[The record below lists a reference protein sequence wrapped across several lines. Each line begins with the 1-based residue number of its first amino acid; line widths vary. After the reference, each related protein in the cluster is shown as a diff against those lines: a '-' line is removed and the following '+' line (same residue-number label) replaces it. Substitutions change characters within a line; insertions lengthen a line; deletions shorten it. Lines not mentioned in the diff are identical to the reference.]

1 MGKVN
6 NTSILSGILVGI
18 GVIINVLSPN
28 KYIGSMLFSLA
39 LLTIIDLQLQLFT
52 GQIGFAIDKKFA
64 FVEYIFMLFGNLL
77 GISVVVV
84 SLFPFIATNA
94 SYEQMIKI
102 AANKFAH
109 THIQLLICGIMCGI
123 LMMIAV
129 YCKNMII
136 TIFCI
141 MTFILSGYEHC
152 IASFP
157 FLILN
162 LSIWN
167 IIKFLFIILG
177 NSAGSIITYYFL
189 QKHKER
195 KELNE

>member
-52 GQIGFAIDKKFA
+52 GQIGFAIDKKFT
-64 FVEYIFMLFGNLL
+64 FVEYIFMLFGNLI

-84 SLFPFIATNA
+84 SLFPFIGTNA

-102 AANKFAH
+102 ATNKFSH

-157 FLILN
+157 FLVFAPSIVN
-162 LSIWN
+162 LT
-167 IIKFLFIILG
+167 KFLTIVVG
-177 NSAGSIITYYFL
+177 NSIGSIITNMFI
-189 QKHKER
+189 KGGK
-195 KELNE
+195 

>member
-1 MGKVN
+1 MGRIN
-6 NTSILSGILVGI
+6 STSILSGILVGI

-39 LLTIIDLQLQLFT
+39 LLTIIELQLQLFT

-94 SYEQMIKI
+94 SYEQMFQI
-102 AANKFAH
+102 AANKFSH

-157 FLILN
+157 FLVFAPSIVN
-162 LSIWN
+162 LT
-167 IIKFLFIILG
+167 KFLMIVIG
-177 NSAGSIITYYFL
+177 NSLGSIITNMFI
-189 QKHKER
+189 KGGK
-195 KELNE
+195 

>member
-52 GQIGFAIDKKFA
+52 GQIGFAIDKKFT
-64 FVEYIFMLFGNLL
+64 FIEYIFMLFYNLL
-77 GISVVVV
+77 GVSVVVN
-84 SLFPFIATNA
+84 LYHFIATSA
-94 SYEQMIKI
+94 SYKQMIQI

-157 FLILN
+157 FFVFAPSIVN
-162 LSIWN
+162 LT
-167 IIKFLFIILG
+167 KFLTIVVG
-177 NSAGSIITYYFL
+177 NSIGSIITNMFI
-189 QKHKER
+189 KGGK
-195 KELNE
+195 

>member
-52 GQIGFAIDKKFA
+52 GQIGFAIDKKFT
-64 FVEYIFMLFGNLL
+64 FIEYIFMLFYNLL
-77 GISVVVV
+77 GVSVVVN
-84 SLFPFIATNA
+84 LYHFIATNA

-129 YCKNMII
+129 YCKNMVI

-157 FLILN
+157 FFVFAPSIVN
-162 LSIWN
+162 LT
-167 IIKFLFIILG
+167 KFLTIVVG
-177 NSAGSIITYYFL
+177 NSIGSIITNMFI
-189 QKHKER
+189 KGGK
-195 KELNE
+195 

>member
-1 MGKVN
+1 MGRIN
-6 NTSILSGILVGI
+6 STSILSGILVGI

-39 LLTIIDLQLQLFT
+39 LLTIIELQLQLFT
-52 GQIGFAIDKKFA
+52 GQIGFAIDKKFT
-64 FVEYIFMLFGNLL
+64 FIEYILMLFYNLL
-77 GISVVVV
+77 GVSVVVN
-84 SLFPFIATNA
+84 LYHFIATNA
-94 SYEQMIKI
+94 SYEQMIQI

-157 FLILN
+157 FFVFAPSIVN
-162 LSIWN
+162 LT
-167 IIKFLFIILG
+167 KFLTIAVG
-177 NSAGSIITYYFL
+177 NSIGSIITNML
-189 QKHKER
+189 IKGGK
-195 KELNE
+195 

>member
-52 GQIGFAIDKKFA
+52 GQIGFAIDKKFT
-64 FVEYIFMLFGNLL
+64 FIEYIFMLFYNLL
-77 GISVVVV
+77 GVSVVVN
-84 SLFPFIATNA
+84 LYHFIATSA
-94 SYEQMIKI
+94 SYKQMIQI
-102 AANKFAH
+102 ATNKFAH

-157 FLILN
+157 FLVFAPSIVN
-162 LSIWN
+162 LT
-167 IIKFLFIILG
+167 KFLMIVIG
-177 NSAGSIITYYFL
+177 NSLGSIITNML
-189 QKHKER
+189 IKGGK
-195 KELNE
+195 

>member
-52 GQIGFAIDKKFA
+52 GQIGFAIDKKFT

-84 SLFPFIATNA
+84 SLFPFIGTNA

-102 AANKFAH
+102 ATNKFSH

-141 MTFILSGYEHC
+141 MTFILSGYEHG

-157 FLILN
+157 FLVFAPSIVN
-162 LSIWN
+162 LT
-167 IIKFLFIILG
+167 KFLTIVVG
-177 NSAGSIITYYFL
+177 NSIGSIITNMFI
-189 QKHKER
+189 KGGK
-195 KELNE
+195 

>member
-1 MGKVN
+1 MGRVN
-6 NTSILSGILVGI
+6 STSILSGILVGI

-39 LLTIIDLQLQLFT
+39 LLTIIELKLQLFT
-52 GQIGFAIDKKFA
+52 GQIGFAIDKKFT
-64 FVEYIFMLFGNLL
+64 FIEYIFILFYNLL
-77 GISVVVV
+77 GVSVVVV
-84 SLFPFIATNA
+84 SLFPFIGTNA

-102 AANKFAH
+102 ATNKFSH

-157 FLILN
+157 FLVFAPSIVN
-162 LSIWN
+162 LT
-167 IIKFLFIILG
+167 KFLTIVVG
-177 NSAGSIITYYFL
+177 NSIGSIITNMFI
-189 QKHKER
+189 KGGK
-195 KELNE
+195 

>member
-1 MGKVN
+1 MGRVN
-6 NTSILSGILVGI
+6 STSILSGILVGT

-39 LLTIIDLQLQLFT
+39 LLTIIELQLQLFT

-84 SLFPFIATNA
+84 SLFPFISTSA
-94 SYEQMIKI
+94 SYEQMFQI
-102 AANKFAH
+102 AANKFSH

-136 TIFCI
+136 TIFCV

-157 FLILN
+157 FLVFAPSIVN
-162 LSIWN
+162 LT
-167 IIKFLFIILG
+167 KFLTIVVG
-177 NSAGSIITYYFL
+177 NSIGSIITNMFI
-189 QKHKER
+189 KGGK
-195 KELNE
+195 

>member
-52 GQIGFAIDKKFA
+52 GQIGFAIDKKFT

-84 SLFPFIATNA
+84 SLFPFIGTNA

-102 AANKFAH
+102 ATNKFSH

-129 YCKNMII
+129 HCKNMII

-157 FLILN
+157 FL
-162 LSIWN
+162 LSSFTAMN
-167 IIKFLFIILG
+167 VSKFLMIIIG
-177 NSAGSIITYYFL
+177 NSLGSVVTHMLIGG
-189 QKHKER
+189 R
-195 KELNE
+195 NNV

>member
-52 GQIGFAIDKKFA
+52 GQIGFAIDKKFT
-64 FVEYIFMLFGNLL
+64 FIEYIFMLFYNLL
-77 GISVVVV
+77 GVSVVVN
-84 SLFPFIATNA
+84 LYHFIATNA

-102 AANKFAH
+102 AANKFTH

-157 FLILN
+157 FLVFAPSIVN
-162 LSIWN
+162 LT
-167 IIKFLFIILG
+167 KFLMIVIG
-177 NSAGSIITYYFL
+177 NSLGSIITNML
-189 QKHKER
+189 IKGGK
-195 KELNE
+195 

>member
-1 MGKVN
+1 MGRVN
-6 NTSILSGILVGI
+6 STSILSGILVGI

-52 GQIGFAIDKKFA
+52 GQIGFAIDKKFT
-64 FVEYIFMLFGNLL
+64 FIDYIFMLFGNLL

-84 SLFPFIATNA
+84 SLFPFIGTNA
-94 SYEQMIKI
+94 SYEQMIQI

-157 FLILN
+157 FLVFAPSIVN
-162 LSIWN
+162 LT
-167 IIKFLFIILG
+167 KFLTIVVG
-177 NSAGSIITYYFL
+177 NSIGSIITNMFI
-189 QKHKER
+189 KGGK
-195 KELNE
+195 

>member
-1 MGKVN
+1 MGRVN
-6 NTSILSGILVGI
+6 STSILSGILVGI

-52 GQIGFAIDKKFA
+52 GQIGFAIDKKFT
-64 FVEYIFMLFGNLL
+64 FIEYIFMLFYNLL
-77 GISVVVV
+77 GVSVVVN
-84 SLFPFIATNA
+84 LYCFIATSA
-94 SYEQMIKI
+94 SYEQMIQI

-157 FLILN
+157 FFVFAPSIVN
-162 LSIWN
+162 LT
-167 IIKFLFIILG
+167 KFLTIVVG
-177 NSAGSIITYYFL
+177 NSIGSIITNMFI
-189 QKHKER
+189 KGGK
-195 KELNE
+195 

>member
-52 GQIGFAIDKKFA
+52 GQIGFAIDKKFT
-64 FVEYIFMLFGNLL
+64 FIEYIFMLFYNLL
-77 GISVVVV
+77 GVSVVVN
-84 SLFPFIATNA
+84 LYHFIVTSA
-94 SYEQMIKI
+94 SYEQMIQI

-157 FLILN
+157 FLVFAPSIVN
-162 LSIWN
+162 LT
-167 IIKFLFIILG
+167 KFLTIVVG
-177 NSAGSIITYYFL
+177 NSIGSIITNMFI
-189 QKHKER
+189 KGGK
-195 KELNE
+195 

>member
-39 LLTIIDLQLQLFT
+39 LLTTIDLQLQLFT
-52 GQIGFAIDKKFA
+52 GQIGFAIDKKFT

-84 SLFPFIATNA
+84 SLFPFIGTNA

-102 AANKFAH
+102 ATNKFSH

-157 FLILN
+157 FLVFAPSIVN
-162 LSIWN
+162 LT
-167 IIKFLFIILG
+167 KFLTIVVG
-177 NSAGSIITYYFL
+177 NSIGSIITNMFI
-189 QKHKER
+189 KGGK
-195 KELNE
+195 

>member
-1 MGKVN
+1 MGRVN
-6 NTSILSGILVGI
+6 STSILSGILVGI

-52 GQIGFAIDKKFA
+52 GQIGFAIDKKFT
-64 FVEYIFMLFGNLL
+64 FIEYIFMLFYNLL
-77 GISVVVV
+77 GVSVVVN
-84 SLFPFIATNA
+84 LYHFIATSA
-94 SYEQMIKI
+94 SYEQMIQI

-157 FLILN
+157 FFVFAPSIVN
-162 LSIWN
+162 LT
-167 IIKFLFIILG
+167 KFLTIVVG
-177 NSAGSIITYYFL
+177 NSIGSIITSML
-189 QKHKER
+189 IKGGK
-195 KELNE
+195 

>member
-52 GQIGFAIDKKFA
+52 GQIGFAIDKKFT
-64 FVEYIFMLFGNLL
+64 FIEYIFMLFYNLL
-77 GISVVVV
+77 GISVVVN
-84 SLFPFIATNA
+84 LYHFIATNA
-94 SYEQMIKI
+94 SYEQMIQI

-157 FLILN
+157 FLVFAPSIVN
-162 LSIWN
+162 LT
-167 IIKFLFIILG
+167 KFLMIVIG
-177 NSAGSIITYYFL
+177 NSLGSIITNML
-189 QKHKER
+189 IKGGK
-195 KELNE
+195 

>member
-52 GQIGFAIDKKFA
+52 GQIGFAIDKKFT
-64 FVEYIFMLFGNLL
+64 FVEYIFMLFGNLI

-84 SLFPFIATNA
+84 SLFPFIGTNA

-102 AANKFAH
+102 ATNKFSH

-141 MTFILSGYEHC
+141 MTFILSGYEHG

-157 FLILN
+157 FLVFAPSIVN
-162 LSIWN
+162 LT
-167 IIKFLFIILG
+167 KFLTIVVG
-177 NSAGSIITYYFL
+177 NSIGSIITNMFI
-189 QKHKER
+189 KGGK
-195 KELNE
+195 

>member
-52 GQIGFAIDKKFA
+52 GQIGFAIDKKFT

-84 SLFPFIATNA
+84 SLFPFIGTNA

-102 AANKFAH
+102 ATNKFSH

-141 MTFILSGYEHC
+141 MTLILSGYEHC

-157 FLILN
+157 FLVFAPSIVN
-162 LSIWN
+162 LT
-167 IIKFLFIILG
+167 KFLTIVVG
-177 NSAGSIITYYFL
+177 NSIGSIITNMFI
-189 QKHKER
+189 KGGE
-195 KELNE
+195 

>member
-52 GQIGFAIDKKFA
+52 GQIGFAIDKKFT
-64 FVEYIFMLFGNLL
+64 FIEYIFMLFYNLL
-77 GISVVVV
+77 GVSIVVN
-84 SLFPFIATNA
+84 LYHFIATNA
-94 SYEQMIKI
+94 SYKQMIQI

-109 THIQLLICGIMCGI
+109 TYIQLLICGIMCGI
-123 LMMIAV
+123 LMMVAV

>member
-52 GQIGFAIDKKFA
+52 GQIGFAIDKKFT

-84 SLFPFIATNA
+84 SLFPFIGTNA

-102 AANKFAH
+102 ATNKFSH

-157 FLILN
+157 FLVFAPSIVN
-162 LSIWN
+162 LT
-167 IIKFLFIILG
+167 KFLTIVVG
-177 NSAGSIITYYFL
+177 NSIGSIITNMFI
-189 QKHKER
+189 KGGK
-195 KELNE
+195 

>member
-52 GQIGFAIDKKFA
+52 GQIGFAIDKKFT
-64 FVEYIFMLFGNLL
+64 FIEYIFMLFYNLL
-77 GISVVVV
+77 GVSVVVN
-84 SLFPFIATNA
+84 LYHFIATSA
-94 SYEQMIKI
+94 SYEQMIQI

-157 FLILN
+157 FFVFAPSIVN
-162 LSIWN
+162 LT
-167 IIKFLFIILG
+167 KFLTIVVG
-177 NSAGSIITYYFL
+177 NSIGSIITSML
-189 QKHKER
+189 IKGGK
-195 KELNE
+195 

>member
-1 MGKVN
+1 MGRVN
-6 NTSILSGILVGI
+6 STSILSGILVGI

-52 GQIGFAIDKKFA
+52 GQIGFAIDKKFT
-64 FVEYIFMLFGNLL
+64 FIEYIFMLFYNLL
-77 GISVVVV
+77 GVSVVVN
-84 SLFPFIATNA
+84 LYHFIATSA
-94 SYEQMIKI
+94 SYEQMIQI

-109 THIQLLICGIMCGI
+109 TYIQLLICGIMCGI

-157 FLILN
+157 FFVFAPSIVN
-162 LSIWN
+162 LT
-167 IIKFLFIILG
+167 KFLTIVVG
-177 NSAGSIITYYFL
+177 NSIGSIITNMFI
-189 QKHKER
+189 KGGK
-195 KELNE
+195 

>member
-52 GQIGFAIDKKFA
+52 GQIGFAIDKKFT
-64 FVEYIFMLFGNLL
+64 FIEYIFMLFYNLL
-77 GISVVVV
+77 GVSVVVN
-84 SLFPFIATNA
+84 LYHFIATNA
-94 SYEQMIKI
+94 SYEQMIQI

-157 FLILN
+157 FLVFAPSIVN
-162 LSIWN
+162 LT
-167 IIKFLFIILG
+167 KFLMIVIG
-177 NSAGSIITYYFL
+177 NSLGSIITNML
-189 QKHKER
+189 IKGGK
-195 KELNE
+195 